1 MFPERE
7 LHIQVAFQLRTDL
20 SKNLWCA
27 LWKVRHKYIL
37 MVQDSNSTA
46 PQCGRSLPP
55 LPWFMPSLLHPLL
68 SPQETASVGSL
79 FPWLP
84 VGWLVVWTSR
94 WWGKGGG
101 WARTLASQPSPCIAR
116 AAASLHPRS
125 LAIRTCPRALPLGA
139 TSPYPWPSKAK
150 AGNGAP
156 LFVAQ
161 GTILNGSSVPYPCL
175 ISGPFIKLCWIDPV
189 WCPVC

>member
-55 LPWFMPSLLHPLL
+55 PSLIHALPSPPSSEPPGDCISGLPFPL
-68 SPQETASVGSL
+68 ASC
-79 FPWLP
+79 WLASG
-84 VGWLVVWTSR
+84 VNQQVM
-94 WWGKGGG
+94 GKGGERA
-101 WARTLASQPSPCIAR
+101 WTLASQPSPFIAR

-125 LAIRTCPRALPLGA
+125 PAIRTCPRAHSLWA

-161 GTILNGSSVPYPCL
+161 GTILIGSSVPYPCL
-175 ISGPFIKLCWIDPV
+175 ISGPFIKLC
-189 WCPVC
+189 